1 MKNIE
6 LVILQNLIYN
16 DEFSRKVTPFLKK
29 EYFHDQIEKLVFGA
43 IQDFIATYN
52 ALPTK
57 EAIVIDLD
65 KKTSLTEPQ
74 FEELGKLME
83 SLTDEDVPELD
94 WLSSQTEDFCKD
106 KAVYNAI
113 MESIHILEDK
123 SDSKTANAIPEILS
137 DALAVSFDTHI
148 GHDYIEDAEERY
160 DFYHR
165 VEKKVPFDLEYFN
178 TITGGGTPQK
188 TLNIIMAGTGVGK
201 SLFLC
206 HHAANC
212 LTQNQNVL
220 YITCEMAEARIAERI
235 DANLFDMTI
244 DDVQDLPR
252 QMYYK
257 KLEGFKSHLKGKL
270 IVKEYPTATANVN
283 HFRSLLDEL
292 WMKKQFKPD
301 IIFIDYLN
309 ICASARLKNGSNVN
323 SYTYIKAIAEELR
336 GMAVERSVP
345 IFSATQVNRTGFNNS
360 DVGLEDTSESF
371 GLPATAD
378 FMIALISTEELEE
391 NNQIM
396 VKQLKNRYNDV
407 ASNKKFILGINRGK
421 MKLYDVDK
429 NDQSG
434 LLQTNQ
440 TKDTKAGN
448 GLDGR
453 NFDEKF
459 SPSKGKF
466 ESWSI

>member
-43 IQDFIATYN
+43 IQDFISTYN

-123 SDSKTANAIPEILS
+123 SDSKTPNAIPEILS

-220 YITCEMAEARIAERI
+220 YITCEMAEERIAERI

-257 KLEGFKSHLKGKL
+257 KLEGFKTHLKGKL

-283 HFRSLLDEL
+283 HFRALLDEL

-440 TKDTKAGN
+440 TEETKAGN